1 VLAITSSVISIAASI
16 VLIHAATSAQAQQE
30 RTELRPPAAFSSILD
45 QHERS
50 LALFREAGKVI
61 QHPRCINCH
70 PASDHPLQGE
80 DRHPHFP
87 AAMRGPEDMGMPGNY
102 CIACHHETNVTPLAA
117 PHTSIPGH
125 PRWQL
130 APREMAW
137 ENKALGEICEQLKD
151 PERNGHRT
159 LAELHEHMA
168 EDDLVGWGWHPGAGR
183 QPAPG
188 TQQILGALVQ
198 AWIDTGAACP

>member
-1 VLAITSSVISIAASI
+1 MRHALVNVALALGPPPNDRLYVLGSDDS
-16 VLIHAATSAQAQQE
+16 AAT
-30 RTELRPPAAFSSILD
+30 RLRVDVVDTATGAILAT
-45 QHERS
+45 R
-50 LALFREAGKVI
+50 
-61 QHPRCINCH
+61 
-70 PASDHPLQGE
+70 
-80 DRHPHFP
+80 
-87 AAMRGPEDMGMPGNY
+87 
-102 CIACHHETNVTPLAA
+102 
-117 PHTSIPGH
+117 
-125 PRWQL
+125 QL

>member
-1 VLAITSSVISIAASI
+1 MTSSTVRIFASI
-16 VLIHAATSAQAQQE
+16 VLMHVALAAQAQQGPA
-30 RTELRPPAAFSSILD
+30 ELRPPNAFSSIQD
-45 QHERS
+45 PHERS
-50 LALFREAGKVI
+50 MALFREAGKVI

-70 PASDHPLQGE
+70 PAGDQPLQGN
-80 DRHPHFP
+80 DRRPHYP
-87 AAMRGPEDMGMPGNY
+87 AAARGPEDMGPPGGY
-102 CIACHHETNVTPLAA
+102 CTACHLDTNVRVLAA

-137 ENKALGEICEQLKD
+137 EGKTLGEICAQLKD

-183 QPAPG
+183 ESAPG
-188 TQQILGALVQ
+188 TQQILGALIQ
-198 AWIDTGAACP
+198 AWIETGAACPQD